1 MERMHREKVPPDPRT
16 CGYVFSAYVNSGFHN
31 TAIEALQVLSLRMMS
46 EDGNILGEKKKFVNE
61 FILSEDLAAE
71 SQILKLFEDSEDELA
86 IGLLNLRW
94 CAIAGFPICESA
106 DESMWARR
114 LEGKRL

>member
-1 MERMHREKVPPDPRT
+1 MRREKVPPDTRT
-16 CGYVFSAYVNSGFHN
+16 CGYVFSAYVDSGFHN

-46 EDGNILGEKKKFVNE
+46 EDGNILRENTNFVNE
-61 FILSEDLAAE
+61 FILSEDVAVVE

-94 CAIAGFPICESA
+94 CAIAGFPICKSA
-106 DESMWARR
+106 DQSLWAKR
-114 LEGKRL
+114 LEGMQL